1 MNLYSGKNFF
11 YRHPQWIMYVYWEKS
26 ECETSLSPLY
36 CCIPVLV
43 YIASFKEKYLY
54 VYLTVIFQKSIY
66 YVAVFTNIQFCITFT
81 ENLKYYSIY
90 FFRFFVIVEKQ
101 KTIFTT
107 DFLPLKK
114 LAQKNPMKVATVA
127 VWLWKWDL

>member
-1 MNLYSGKNFF
+1 MWL
-11 YRHPQWIMYVYWEKS
+11 
-26 ECETSLSPLY
+26 SLQ
-36 CCIPVLV
+36 
-43 YIASFKEKYLY
+43 
-54 VYLTVIFQKSIY
+54 LT
-66 YVAVFTNIQFCITFT
+66 IQFCITFT
-81 ENLKYYSIY
+81 ENLKYYIF